1 MAEKI
6 IEQNEATQI
15 YTQDRLLVDD
25 DGTRGPR
32 KTTIETL
39 LQSTSLSAAL
49 INQEA
54 FLGSPLEIAE
64 VRVDTVSNKAG
75 TGAPQFPQGL
85 EANVI
90 TALNDTGSMNVEGVT
105 LENGVATAST
115 ARASV
120 LEVTRPSSTAL
131 YADDTV
137 VIGDS
142 GNSTDLTFDI
152 DNGEVRPVDNTWTL
166 GTTVAAWA
174 AINSHTSVNVVSD
187 ARYKSH
193 VGDVDD
199 TVLDAWA
206 DVSWRVWQWT
216 KDVETHGRKARQQ
229 VGLIA
234 QEVER
239 VFREHD
245 LNAHAFGLI
254 SGSTKKNDRMGLRL
268 EQCLALEAAWQ
279 RRENDRL
286 RAELRGLD
294 RRLKNLEESA

>member
-1 MAEKI
+1 
-6 IEQNEATQI
+6 
-15 YTQDRLLVDD
+15 LV
-25 DGTRGPR
+25 
-32 KTTIETL
+32 
-39 LQSTSLSAAL
+39 
-49 INQEA
+49 NQEA

-85 EANVI
+85 EANII

-166 GTTVAAWA
+166 GPMCRGAYGNGPKMLKRMAG
-174 AINSHTSVNVVSD
+174 
-187 ARYKSH
+187 K
-193 VGDVDD
+193 
-199 TVLDAWA
+199 
-206 DVSWRVWQWT
+206 
-216 KDVETHGRKARQQ
+216 
-229 VGLIA
+229 
-234 QEVER
+234 
-239 VFREHD
+239 
-245 LNAHAFGLI
+245 HA
-254 SGSTKKNDRMGLRL
+254 NRL
-268 EQCLALEAAWQ
+268 A
-279 RRENDRL
+279 
-286 RAELRGLD
+286 
-294 RRLKNLEESA
+294 